1 MTLSNKTAAVTGTGF
16 IGPVHVEALRRL
28 GIRVKGILGSSPA
41 KSETAAKQLGLSKAY
56 ASYEEILS
64 DHEVEVI
71 HITTPNRQHRD
82 MVIGALDAGKHVVCE
97 KPLATN
103 SLETSELVARAR
115 KNPSLVTAVNYNVRF
130 YPLALHA
137 RHLLQTGAIG
147 RVLHVR
153 GGYFQDWLLK
163 DTDWN
168 WRLLAEEGGELRAV
182 GDIGTHWMDLILFIT
197 GLRIDSVFAD
207 LATLISIRQRPK
219 VAGPTFQGAETESDE
234 QEVGS
239 ITEPFRIETEDW
251 GSVLFRFA
259 NGARGTMS
267 VSQVTAGRKN
277 QITFEI
283 AGSEGSL
290 AWDSEH
296 PNDLWLGHR
305 DKPNGLLIRDPSLL
319 AQEVRSF
326 ANYPG
331 GHNEGFPDTFKQL
344 YRAIYEY
351 LVAGDFSR
359 PKMFAGFEDGHE
371 ELLLCEAILE
381 SHRTQSWASVNRK

>member
-1 MTLSNKTAAVTGTGF
+1 MTLFNKTAAVTGTGF

-41 KSETAAKQLGLSKAY
+41 KSEAAAKQLGLAKPY
-56 ASYEEILS
+56 ASYTEILS
-64 DHEVEVI
+64 DPEVEVI
-71 HITTPNRQHRD
+71 HITTPNRHHRD
-82 MVIGALDAGKHVVCE
+82 MVIGALAAGKHVVCE

-103 SLETSELVARAR
+103 SAETSELVEQAR
-115 KNPSLVTAVNYNVRF
+115 KHPTLVAAVNYNVRF

-137 RHLLQTGAIG
+137 RHLLQSGAIG

-153 GGYFQDWLLK
+153 GGYIQDWLLK

-197 GLRIDSVFAD
+197 GLRVDSVFAD
-207 LATLISIRQRPK
+207 LATLIPVRQRPK
-219 VAGPTFQGAETESDE
+219 IAGVTFQGADKHSGE

-239 ITEPFRIETEDW
+239 TTEPIRIETEDW

-259 NGARGTMS
+259 EGARGNLS

-290 AWDSEH
+290 SWDSEH

-305 DKPNGLLIRDPSLL
+305 DKPNELLIRDPSLL
-319 AQEVRSF
+319 AQDIRSF

-351 LVAGDFSR
+351 LAAGDFSR
-359 PKMFAGFEDGHE
+359 PKIFAGFEDGHE

-381 SHRTQSWASVNRK
+381 SHRTQAWVPVKR